1 MNLCFFSFS
10 CGLLS
15 IAGIMNHSHE
25 NTEHAEYRVWLG
37 GIGTYSL
44 PFFNFVNNSERKI
57 VDKYLVGNCSSAPD

>member
-1 MNLCFFSFS
+1 
-10 CGLLS
+10 
-15 IAGIMNHSHE
+15 MNHSHE

-37 GIGTYSL
+37 GIGNYSL